1 MKFIIFCL
9 ILGIANGKKCNY
21 KDEAKNLIEM
31 DFIETGGYYNF
42 KSLKLTFPKLDQIFD
57 CVTHNDD
64 LVQVEV
70 FYKIA
75 QGKFEPIGEDRF
87 FRIIFRFG
95 RLLAKKQVNMFE
107 FWQKKICIL
116 KEIFEFSL

>member
-1 MKFIIFCL
+1 MKFMIFCW
-9 ILGIANGKKCNY
+9 ILGIVNACNY
-21 KDEAKNLIEM
+21 KDKKNAKNLIEM

-70 FYKIA
+70 FYKNA
-75 QGKFEPIGEDRF
+75 QGKFEPIGEDLF
-87 FRIIFRFG
+87 FQIIFNFP
-95 RLLAKKQVNMFE
+95 LV
-107 FWQKKICIL
+107 C
-116 KEIFEFSL
+116 

>member
-42 KSLKLTFPKLDQIFD
+42 KSLKLTFPKLDQVFD
-57 CVTHNDD
+57 CVTNDGD
-64 LVQVEV
+64 LVKVEIL
-70 FYKIA
+70 YKNQ
-75 QGKFEPIGEDRF
+75 QGKFESIGKMRIDLN
-87 FRIIFRFG
+87 FRAINI
-95 RLLAKKQVNMFE
+95 
-107 FWQKKICIL
+107 
-116 KEIFEFSL
+116 